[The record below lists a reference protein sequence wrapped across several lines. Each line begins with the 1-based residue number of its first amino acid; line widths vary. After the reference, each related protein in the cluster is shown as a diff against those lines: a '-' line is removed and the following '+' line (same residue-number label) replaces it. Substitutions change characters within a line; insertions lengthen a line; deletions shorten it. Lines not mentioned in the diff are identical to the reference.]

1 MPGQKQKKQVAQE
14 PKKITLRERININE
28 DTRIR
33 IMKVSGMVAGVFAV
47 FTFIAVLSYLFT
59 WKADQSLLSDP
70 QMMDKAAEVNVSD
83 LEVSPL
89 WSCSQRLRY
98 ACSSGKG
105 R

>member
-47 FTFIAVLSYLFT
+47 FTFIAEPSVR
-59 WKADQSLLSDP
+59 
-70 QMMDKAAEVNVSD
+70 
-83 LEVSPL
+83 SPDDG
-89 WSCSQRLRY
+89 Q
-98 ACSSGKG
+98 GG
-105 R
+105 